1 VHEFVEWTVDCILDS
16 DMGHAFMTS
25 SNEGMTATDTQKNT
39 VYYMA
44 KKMSEPCAPE
54 AFAVALCSHFVETY
68 PLVFRAKVSIEVVPW
83 GRFHADLCDP
93 HDHGFVCDGNGC
105 RTCVVSVDK
114 VGNVDISAGIK
125 NLKVL
130 KTTQS
135 GYAGF
140 IHDKFTTLPDVS
152 DRILATAISC
162 TWR

>member
-1 VHEFVEWTVDCILDS
+1 
-16 DMGHAFMTS
+16 MGHAFMTS
-25 SNEGMTATDTQKNT
+25 SNQGMTATDTQKNT

-54 AFAVALCSHFVETY
+54 VFAVALCSHFVETY
-68 PLVFRAKVSIEVVPW
+68 PLVLRAKVSIEVVPW
-83 GRFHADLCDP
+83 GRFQANGKNAQP
-93 HDHGFVCDGNGC
+93 HDHGFIGEGEGC
-105 RTCVVSVDK
+105 RTCVVSIDK
-114 VGNVDISAGIK
+114 AGNIDISAGIR